1 MALPE
6 KRARFGN
13 VLPYQLYHL
22 RGENNIVFINF
33 DMRKFSKI
41 QPDLTGQI
49 TSPLRVLILDIQTI
63 PWSPG

>member
-6 KRARFGN
+6 KSAHFDK

-22 RGENNIVFINF
+22 RGENNVVFINF
-33 DMRKFSKI
+33 SMGNFSKI
-41 QPDLTGQI
+41 QPDLTEQI
-49 TSPLRVLILDIQTI
+49 TSSLRVLILDIQKI